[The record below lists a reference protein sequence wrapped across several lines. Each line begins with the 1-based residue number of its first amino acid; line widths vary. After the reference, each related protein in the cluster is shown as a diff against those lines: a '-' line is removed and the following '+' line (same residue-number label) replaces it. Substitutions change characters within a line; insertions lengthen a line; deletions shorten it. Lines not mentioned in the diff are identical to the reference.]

1 MFEKIKKFFLIFSI
15 VFLIAGI
22 TSFTAYNWVTM
33 SNVEKLAVPS
43 VLIIAGLVAYLFL
56 EKEIYKNLAIFFSSF
71 MIGTLFAVYGQVYQT
86 GADVWILFSYD
97 FIQYSCS
104 NIYKFLPRLIFIRGY
119 CSIFIFFNLW
129 NNIDGLSVFT
139 KEI

>member
-22 TSFTAYNWVTM
+22 TSFTAYNWATM

-56 EKEIYKNLAIFFSSF
+56 EKEIYKNRN
-71 MIGTLFAVYGQVYQT
+71 LFT
-86 GADVWILFSYD
+86 S
-97 FIQYSCS
+97 
-104 NIYKFLPRLIFIRGY
+104 
-119 CSIFIFFNLW
+119 
-129 NNIDGLSVFT
+129 
-139 KEI
+139 